1 MCSPPSSLITRY
13 SICLPHR
20 ENTDQK
26 RGRGGS
32 YCRCVSRQGVGDG
45 GIHTSATTN
54 LDIFVILVI
63 WTQIFRKIYLLCN
76 ALKIPYTE
84 GGQYMY
90 RYAREI
96 KAGCVYAYIVY
107 VMI

>member
-1 MCSPPSSLITRY
+1 LSLFQ
-13 SICLPHR
+13 PV
-20 ENTDQK
+20 
-26 RGRGGS
+26 GRSGMEAI
-32 YCRCVSRQGVGDG
+32 Q
-45 GIHTSATTN
+45 TTATTN

-63 WTQIFRKIYLLCN
+63 WTQVFRKIYLLCN

-96 KAGCVYAYIVY
+96 KAVVCMHIPF
-107 VMI
+107 MS